1 MFFCLF
7 IQKDSKM
14 NSSKLALLAPIL
26 LLTAFPINTYKAI
39 TYDLNKGRLGDHLMT
54 AIRAYYAAEL
64 IQNLIKQ
71 NTREND
77 TPDKLEFLYKE
88 FEFSDKLA
96 IHSLAKKYK
105 PGKHGLLPAQKI
117 AKFDDIRPDK
127 ANQHMIYVT
136 DLKFQISLIESFNTL
151 HSYIF
156 NNRRFY
162 NKLKKLFQPTIPISL
177 IDRPANITSVAIHL
191 RSGQGF
197 DRPLLSEQLY
207 QGHEHLVTYST
218 WILQKTKQP
227 VMVQTTSIP
236 TPKDNLIFNAENILR
251 TKLSTPYNYVS
262 SSPWKETHYSFSDR
276 EHPTRFPPLQ
286 FYIDQ
291 IKFLYKNLNNRPLFI
306 HIFTDHP
313 KPQMLVDE
321 IKKHIDAPNITYSY
335 RQEGN
340 SHDNNILDDLFAMME
355 FDCLIRPG
363 SSYSKFAQLLGKHK
377 IIIYPAKT
385 TWIEEKKLLVNEV
398 GIVFKAKR

>member
-1 MFFCLF
+1 MVKE
-7 IQKDSKM
+7 QQM
-14 NSSKLALLAPIL
+14 HTSKLTLLALIL
-26 LLTAFPINTYKAI
+26 LFASFPINTYKAI
-39 TYDLNKGRLGDHLMT
+39 TYELNKGRLGDHLMT
-54 AIRAYYAAEL
+54 LIRACYAAEV
-64 IQNLIKQ
+64 IQKLIKQ

-117 AKFDDIRPDK
+117 AKLDDIRPDK
-127 ANQHMIYVT
+127 ANEHTIYVT
-136 DLKFQISLIESFNTL
+136 DLKFQISLLESFNTL

-156 NNRRFY
+156 NNKRFY
-162 NKLKKLFQPTIPISL
+162 NKLKKLFQPIVPISL
-177 IDRPANITSVAIHL
+177 IDLPDNITSVAIHL
-191 RSGQGF
+191 RSGHGY
-197 DRPLLSEQLY
+197 DRPLISEQLY

-218 WILQKTKQP
+218 WILQKTKLP
-227 VMVQTTSIP
+227 VMAQTMNIP
-236 TPKDNLIFNAENILR
+236 ISKDNLVFNAENILR
-251 TKLSTPYNYVS
+251 TKPVSTPYNYVS
-262 SSPWKETHYSFSDR
+262 SSHWKETHYSFSDR

-291 IKFLYKNLNNRPLFI
+291 IKFLYKNLNNAPLFI

-313 KPQMLVDE
+313 NPQILVDK

-335 RQEGN
+335 RKEGN

-363 SSYSKFAQLLGKHK
+363 SSYSKFAQLLGRHK
-377 IIIYPAKT
+377 IIIYPTKT
-385 TWIEEKKLLVNEV
+385 TWIEEKKLLVSEV
-398 GIVFKAKR
+398 GIVFKAK